1 METSFRLKSEWRS
14 ADVALRPRNRFATA
28 RIPRLVFK
36 PPRKPC
42 LNQRNNALRIAYSI
56 VKPTLAFAVAL
67 GASVALDGSP
77 CAIAQPL
84 PKTMKAIVAREYGGP
99 EVLKYEDVP
108 LPEPKENEILVRVI
122 ASGVNPADPLI
133 LNGKYAKEFGTHLPL
148 VLGYDMAGIVVKT
161 GAKVTKLRVGDPVYA
176 YLLWGGGWAEY
187 CISNEGESATKPK
200 SLSFIEASAVPL
212 AALTAWQAL
221 IDIGKLESGQ
231 TALIHGG
238 SGGVGSFAIQIAKA
252 RGARVIATASTAN
265 QGLLKQLGADV
276 AVDYT
281 KQKFEEIAHDVDV
294 VLDPVGRDTLA
305 RSYSVVKKDGI
316 VVTIVSRCDEAELK
330 KHQIRG
336 ASLSSHP
343 DATELTEI
351 TKLIDAGKIR
361 PIVTEV
367 LPLTDAAKAV
377 AQAQTHHTRGKLVLK
392 IADEPKT

>member
-1 METSFRLKSEWRS
+1 MVS
-14 ADVALRPRNRFATA
+14 
-28 RIPRLVFK
+28 K

-42 LNQRNNALRIAYSI
+42 LNQRNNALRIAYFI
-56 VKPTLAFAVAL
+56 VKQTVGFTFAL
-67 GASVALDGSP
+67 GALVALNGSP
-77 CAIAQPL
+77 GATAQAL
-84 PKTMKAIVAREYGGP
+84 PKTMKAIVAHEYGGP
-99 EVLKYEDVP
+99 DVLKYEDVP

-148 VLGYDMAGIVVKT
+148 VLGYDMAGVVVRA

-187 CISNEGESATKPK
+187 CISNEGESAIKPK
-200 SLSFIEASAVPL
+200 SLGFIDASAVPL

-221 IDIGKLESGQ
+221 IDIGKIENGQ
-231 TALIHGG
+231 TVLIHGG

-252 RGARVIATASTAN
+252 HGARVIATASTAN
-265 QGLLKQLGADV
+265 QDVLKQLGAEV
-276 AVDYT
+276 AIDYT
-281 KQKFEEIAHDVDV
+281 KQKFEEIAHDVDL

-305 RSYSVVKKDGI
+305 RSYGVVKKGGI
-316 VVTIVSRCDEAELK
+316 VVTIVSRCDQAELK
-330 KHQIRG
+330 KHEIRG

-343 DATELTEI
+343 DSGELGEI
-351 TKLIDAGKIR
+351 TKLIDGGKIK

-367 LPLTDAAKAV
+367 LPLTDAAKAD
-377 AQAQTHHTRGKLVLK
+377 AQAETHHTRGKIVLK